1 MAGGKTFKR
10 DQKIRKEME
19 RRLHAEQKLRDK
31 LARKEEK
38 KSGGGA
44 GGLGEPDLG
53 TPQA

>member
-10 DQKIRKEME
+10 DQKQRKEME
-19 RRLHAEQKLRDK
+19 RKLRAEQKMRDK

-44 GGLGEPDLG
+44 GGLGDPDLG
-53 TPQA
+53 TPPA